1 MTILNIM
8 GKESDG
14 NGVIRYSFEM
24 DESISNPHEVL
35 TEAIDDYIDYI
46 SRTKGLKYGWEDAL
60 EHITDD
66 FLEPYGISRCKNN
79 IHLC

>member
-46 SRTKGLKYGWEDAL
+46 SRTKGLEY
-60 EHITDD
+60 
-66 FLEPYGISRCKNN
+66 R
-79 IHLC
+79 